1 MERPVAI
8 VTGAARGIGH
18 ACTERLINDGYY
30 VVAIDLDTS
39 PMGHMHRD
47 KDIEIHDLDVTNVEA
62 GRNLVSD
69 VSQRLGGAYA
79 LVNNAGYGER
89 VPIENMETD
98 IWQRM
103 LAVHL
108 RGPLFLT
115 QALAIDLINRDT
127 PGSIVNI
134 SSIRATVAE
143 PAQAHYC
150 AAKGAI
156 HRLTPALARE
166 LSAHG
171 IRVNQVAPGLVAT
184 RMTEATRRSEADRN
198 KRLER
203 IPLGAFAQPEQVAA
217 CVAFLL
223 SGAARSISGQTI
235 VADGGYL
242 AR

>member
-1 MERPVAI
+1 MGHPVAI

-18 ACTERLINDGYY
+18 ACVERLVSDGYY

-39 PMGHMHRD
+39 PMVNMQQD
-47 KDIEIHDLDVTNVEA
+47 KQVEIHDLDVTDVEA
-62 GRNLVSD
+62 GRNLVND
-69 VSQRLGGAYA
+69 VSQRLGGANA

-89 VPIENMETD
+89 VPIENMETA
-98 IWQRM
+98 IWRRM
-103 LAVHL
+103 FAVHL

-115 QALAIDLINRDT
+115 QALAIDLISRGK
-127 PGSIVNI
+127 PGAIVNI

-150 AAKGAI
+150 AAKGAV
-156 HRLTPALARE
+156 HKLTPALARE

-184 RMTEATRRSEADRN
+184 RMTATSRSNETERN

-203 IPLGAFAQPEQVAA
+203 IPLGDFAEPEQVAG

-223 SGAARSISGQTI
+223 SDASRSISGQTI
-235 VADGGYL
+235 VVDGGYL
-242 AR
+242 SR